1 MQRLKLYHKLNMPEN
16 IHTDQKNYCC
26 KSLTE
31 NFEALDVLDSCFELS
46 LSLSSLEKSS
56 LYYIS
61 GYVAFKEGYSVDIA
75 DVHGDESEFLENV
88 SRGKLSHPP
97 SELYDFSQYIYIF
110 VFQRI

>member
-1 MQRLKLYHKLNMPEN
+1 MSEN
-16 IHTDQKNYCC
+16 IHTNEKNDCC
-26 KSLTE
+26 EVLTE

-88 SRGKLSHPP
+88 SRGKLSHPIRVVR
-97 SELYDFSQYIYIF
+97 YFSIYIF
-110 VFQRI
+110 VFQRL

>member
-1 MQRLKLYHKLNMPEN
+1 MQKN
-16 IHTDQKNYCC
+16 IHTNETNDCC
-26 KSLTE
+26 EVLRE

-88 SRGKLSHPP
+88 SRGKLLTPHQTCTI
-97 SELYDFSQYIYIF
+97 FRNIYIF